1 MAVVAKHRSEV
12 PSIFPKA
19 GLDDAPR
26 VQAHEEHEPAYRPH
40 EAEAPDRGVAPE
52 GPEGRMG
59 EAPDAG
65 EGRAGYV
72 EGEFTHG
79 RSQS

>member
-1 MAVVAKHRSEV
+1 MAVVAKHRSEI

-26 VQAHEEHEPAYRPH
+26 VEAKGETTYRPH
-40 EAEAPDRGVAPE
+40 EAEAPDRGATAE
-52 GPEGRMG
+52 APEGRMG

-65 EGRAGYV
+65 EGRSAHI
-72 EGEFTHG
+72 ESEFTHG